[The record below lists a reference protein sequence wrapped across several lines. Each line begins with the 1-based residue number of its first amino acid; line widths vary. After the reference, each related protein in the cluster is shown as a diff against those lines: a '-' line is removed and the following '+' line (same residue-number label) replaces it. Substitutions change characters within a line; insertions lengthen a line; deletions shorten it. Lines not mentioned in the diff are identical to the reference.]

1 VSHSS
6 SVVFNDLTFTW
17 PDGSTVLTNLTGAF
31 GRKSTGLIGANGAG
45 KSTLLKLISGKLNPT
60 SGSVSTRGLVDYLPQ
75 DVTTTSATVAELLG
89 IDHIREALRA
99 VEAGSVD
106 QADFDRIGDNWDIES
121 RAVAALAALR
131 LPSDLDRTVS
141 ELSGGE
147 AMLTAIT
154 GVRLRGAD
162 IALLD
167 EPTNNLDRSA
177 RERLYDLVRTWP
189 GTLIVVSHDLEL
201 LDLLEETAE
210 LRAGSLTI
218 FGGNYTDYRDWLTVQ
233 QAAAE
238 QSLRSAENVLKREKQ
253 ERIKA
258 EERIAHSQR
267 QGRKD
272 RENRKYVGMI
282 VDKRRNA
289 AEKTQG
295 AKRSAA
301 DARVQAAQAAVDA
314 SELLIR
320 EDDVVQFDLVDPKL
334 PTAKHIATLPS
345 SDGRNYDVRGPERLG
360 IVGAN
365 GVGKTRLIERV
376 LPDVKVACA
385 YLPQQIEFD
394 ANLTVLEAV
403 RQSDLGISPAELRN
417 RLARLLIR
425 GDMVDRHVQT
435 LSGGERLR
443 VALASVLVTDVPP
456 GLLILDEPT
465 NNLDVPSIEQLVA
478 ALGAYRGALLV
489 VSHDVRFLR
498 QLDLSGVVCLESDGR
513 LVPDSLEQFGQDAF
527 AIEDPRH
534 GIQHDDVD
542 DN

>member
-1 VSHSS
+1 MSHSS

-17 PDGSTVLTNLTGAF
+17 PDGSTVLTNLKGAF
-31 GRKSTGLIGANGAG
+31 SCKTTGLIGANGAG
-45 KSTLLKLISGKLNPT
+45 KSTLLKLISGQLKPT
-60 SGSVSTRGLVDYLPQ
+60 AGTVSTRGLVDYLPQ
-75 DVTTTSATVAELLG
+75 DVTTTSATVADLLG
-89 IDHIREALRA
+89 IDHIRAALRA

-121 RAVAALAALR
+121 RAVAVLAALH
-131 LPSDLDRTVS
+131 LPADLDRTVS

-147 AMLTAIT
+147 AMLTAIA

-167 EPTNNLDRSA
+167 EPTNNLDRPA
-177 RERLYDLVRTWP
+177 RECLYDLVRTWP

-295 AKRSAA
+295 AKRTAA

-320 EDDVVQFDLVDPKL
+320 DDDVVQFDLVDPKL
-334 PTAKHIATLPS
+334 PTSKHIVTLPS
-345 SDGRNYDVRGPERLG
+345 SDGRHYDVRGPERLG
-360 IVGAN
+360 IVGTN

-394 ANLTVLEAV
+394 ADLTVLEAV
-403 RQSDLGISPAELRN
+403 CQSDLGISPGELRN

-443 VALASVLVTDVPP
+443 VALAKALVTDVPP

-465 NNLDVPSIEQLVA
+465 NNLDVSSIEQLVA

-498 QLDLSGVVCLESDGR
+498 QLDLSGVLCLEADGR
-513 LVPDSLEQFGQDAF
+513 LVPESLEQFGQDAF

-534 GIQHDDVD
+534 GIKHDDVD